1 MILTGGDIEP
11 RSCSSRFDLRVH
23 KHLMHLVDR
32 SGRNA
37 LDLEGTQQLELRQG
51 ADLLAQ
57 DRNQRSAVPHAVG
70 ISFKSRIGRKFW
82 EAERSRKTR
91 ELGIVAHRDN
101 NVSIAGRECLVGH
114 DIGMGI
120 TVAHRHLAG
129 SKEVHPLV
137 GQRRDLDVQQR
148 QIDMLA

>member
-1 MILTGGDIEP
+1 MYQSDRIADDLDGRGHRTKILLDDK
-11 RSCSSRFDLRVH
+11 SSRFDLRVH

-120 TVAHRHLAG
+120 AVCAPAPCR
-129 SKEVHPLV
+129 
-137 GQRRDLDVQQR
+137 
-148 QIDMLA
+148 